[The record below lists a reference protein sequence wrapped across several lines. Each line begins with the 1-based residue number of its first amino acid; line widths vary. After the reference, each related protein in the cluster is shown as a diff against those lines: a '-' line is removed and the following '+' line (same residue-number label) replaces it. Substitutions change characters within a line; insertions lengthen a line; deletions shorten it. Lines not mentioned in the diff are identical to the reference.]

1 MAALIDINELLIQK
15 GKIDT
20 NMFFGKVGSGGVLL
34 HYVHFLDCKI
44 KKIKKNGWG
53 ISQLKIVEKHK
64 IWNGEHMV

>member
-34 HYVHFLDCKI
+34 HYVNFLDCKI
-44 KKIKKNGWG
+44 KNKKWFGHFSIEDSG
-53 ISQLKIVEKHK
+53 KT
-64 IWNGEHMV
+64 

>member
-44 KKIKKNGWG
+44 KIKK
-53 ISQLKIVEKHK
+53 
-64 IWNGEHMV
+64 MVGAFLN